1 MQVLPRHAVVGASS
15 VTVAKAQPMRDT
27 LNQVSTSTNEIEQ
40 TSLYNMYSSNVLNI
54 LMINNHFT
62 FELKVTNKVVSRLV
76 MSSSFHRMQNKSLA

>member
-62 FELKVTNKVVSRLV
+62 FELKVTHKVVSRLV